1 MTQVL
6 TKKPRKGRIKPAEP
20 VAAQLVSDAKGKKPV
35 IQYASGERAEV
46 SRDSD
51 EYLLLSAEQE
61 LLERELQRRRLLPF
75 VQKMNPK
82 YTAGW
87 AHELLARRLEKFL
100 QDVLDKKSPRL
111 MVTFPPRH
119 GKQVADETPVLTVKG
134 WKTHGELQ
142 VGDEVFH
149 PTGRPVKVLALS
161 DKTPSD
167 WVVELSNGAQV
178 RCHGNHEWTVY
189 DRARRAVF
197 TRETRWFVEP
207 TRFGKPRAV
216 TSGGRCTY
224 QLPGTHTLEFP
235 TAELPLHPYVLGA
248 WLGDGSR
255 GKGCITHAAED
266 VAVADRV
273 EALGYPRSSV
283 CVHKT
288 TGVVTTYFSGPRPNV
303 TGRLLGELRAAGVT
317 PAKHIPEAYLRAS
330 IEQRLQLLAGLV
342 DTDGHV
348 DSNSRVRITTADEA
362 LARGIVDL
370 CTTLGFRPYQ
380 RREEPTLSSSGIQGR
395 QVYYVVGFQ
404 PTCPIPCVLAR
415 KQIQRFA
422 PQRAVGVERVYHDPV
437 GAQGHCIQVDSP
449 DGLYLVGKELI
460 PTHNSELTSRN
471 FPAWALG
478 KYPWME
484 FILASYGMSL
494 AEKFSRDVLDRI
506 RDPHYGLLFPDM
518 QLKTESADQWSTTS
532 GGGLRAAG
540 ARVGVTGMGAHI
552 LVIDDPFR
560 DQKDADSDTIRN
572 DTWDWYTT
580 TAMTRLAPGGG
591 VLIINTRWH
600 DDDLSGRLLERMNE
614 DEEFERFDC
623 IDFPAIAEEDEYLSM
638 DDRIVYAPEPGARLL
653 RHKGDAMHPV
663 RYGLKQLNAIKRVLH
678 PRHWNALYQ
687 QKPVPDDGE
696 FFSRNQFIEIDYGP
710 SLLDGKAYIVCDF
723 AISEKKLS
731 DWTVIGAALHMP
743 NDTIHLD
750 DVDRFRSGDS
760 ARIVRSMVAMLKR
773 YGAYNPILVVE
784 DGQIWKSIASLF
796 AAECRRERI
805 YPVLQV
811 MYALTDKAARATP
824 LQGRMQMHMVTFKK
838 GAPWFEA
845 LQNEFLR
852 FPVGKHDDQVDMLA
866 WAAQAILGKTPP
878 RAKNAAQ
885 RGGKRLSVEQ
895 QLRKLMREQQHA
907 VHDHMSA

>member
-6 TKKPRKGRIKPAEP
+6 TKKPRKGRIKPSEP
-20 VAAQLVSDAKGKKPV
+20 AAAQLVSDAKGKKPV
-35 IQYASGERAEV
+35 IQYPSGERAEV
-46 SRDSD
+46 SRNSD
-51 EYLLLSAEQE
+51 EYLLLAAEQE
-61 LLERELQRRRLLPF
+61 LLEREYQRRRLLPF

-119 GKQVADETPVLTVKG
+119 GK
-134 WKTHGELQ
+134 
-142 VGDEVFH
+142 
-149 PTGRPVKVLALS
+149 
-161 DKTPSD
+161 
-167 WVVELSNGAQV
+167 
-178 RCHGNHEWTVY
+178 
-189 DRARRAVF
+189 
-197 TRETRWFVEP
+197 
-207 TRFGKPRAV
+207 
-216 TSGGRCTY
+216 
-224 QLPGTHTLEFP
+224 
-235 TAELPLHPYVLGA
+235 
-248 WLGDGSR
+248 
-255 GKGCITHAAED
+255 
-266 VAVADRV
+266 
-273 EALGYPRSSV
+273 
-283 CVHKT
+283 
-288 TGVVTTYFSGPRPNV
+288 
-303 TGRLLGELRAAGVT
+303 
-317 PAKHIPEAYLRAS
+317 
-330 IEQRLQLLAGLV
+330 
-342 DTDGHV
+342 
-348 DSNSRVRITTADEA
+348 
-362 LARGIVDL
+362 
-370 CTTLGFRPYQ
+370 
-380 RREEPTLSSSGIQGR
+380 
-395 QVYYVVGFQ
+395 
-404 PTCPIPCVLAR
+404 
-415 KQIQRFA
+415 
-422 PQRAVGVERVYHDPV
+422 
-437 GAQGHCIQVDSP
+437 
-449 DGLYLVGKELI
+449 
-460 PTHNSELTSRN
+460 SELTSRN
-471 FPAWALG
+471 FPAWVLG
-478 KYPWME
+478 KHPWME

-506 RDPHYGLLFPDM
+506 RDPHYALLFPEM

-638 DDRIVYAPEPGARLL
+638 DDRIVYAPEPGATLL
-653 RHKGDAMHPV
+653 RHKGEAMHPV

-696 FFSRNQFIEIDYGP
+696 FFSRNQFIEMDYGP
-710 SLLDGKAYIVCDF
+710 QLLDGKAYIVCDF

-773 YGAYNPILVVE
+773 YQAYNPILVVE

-878 RAKNAAQ
+878 RAKTAAQ